1 MPQQVFARIALTD
14 SGIQLCPDALK
25 FRQAPAFTSFG
36 ALRESKIKLG
46 SGSDI
51 VANGHESRGTPCRK
65 GRSLRLEA
73 WSVPNTSRPSHALDR
88 RTG

>member
-51 VANGHESRGTPCRK
+51 VANGDESCRDNSAERHVVK
-65 GRSLRLEA
+65 DEA
-73 WSVPNTSRPSHALDR
+73 CGSKL
-88 RTG
+88 GQC